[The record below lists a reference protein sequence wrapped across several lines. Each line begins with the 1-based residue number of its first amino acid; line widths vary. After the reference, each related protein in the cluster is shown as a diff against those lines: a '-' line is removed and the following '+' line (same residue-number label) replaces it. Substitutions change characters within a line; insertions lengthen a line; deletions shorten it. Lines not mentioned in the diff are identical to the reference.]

1 MSLSVLLF
9 FLSRDAV
16 LVRYMPLPC
25 VSVCTYVTSRSSIE
39 TAEQVGAGFG
49 VGASFDLSYSAS

>member
-9 FLSRDAV
+9 FLPRDAV

-25 VSVCTYVTSRSSIE
+25 VSVCTSVTSRSYIE
-39 TAEQVGAGFG
+39 TAERAGAGFG